1 MLPRASRNEITE
13 ITEDYMRVKLTAPP
27 VEGEANK
34 RLAKF
39 MGKVLG
45 CSSGKIRIIR
55 GATGRNKLL
64 EIFGL
69 TEDEI
74 RSQVNKG
81 CKKRV

>member
-1 MLPRASRNEITE
+1 MLPRASRNEIIE
-13 ITEDYMRVKLTAPP
+13 ITEDYLRVKLTAPP

-34 RLAKF
+34 RLTKF
-39 MGKVLG
+39 MGKALG
-45 CSSGKIRIIR
+45 CSPGKIRIIR

-64 EIFGL
+64 EISGL